1 MVESAKGSLNRRIAA
16 MTARPQ
22 ILFLL
27 ATILILAGCNKSYD
41 EKIGGVDIPIPR
53 GMKKSDGVGLEVAL
67 LGFGGGQSSFRGQLG
82 PGKVIEFYEK
92 EMPARGWQP
101 NAGVISKG
109 GMLTYAKDARTV
121 MIMVGGNND
130 ATTMTVTVGGTGR

>member
-1 MVESAKGSLNRRIAA
+1 MLVRLPRHAIA
-16 MTARPQ
+16 ARPQ
-22 ILFLL
+22 IFFLL
-27 ATILILAGCNKSYD
+27 ATILIVAGCNKSYD
-41 EKIGGVDIPIPR
+41 EKIGGVEIPIPR

-82 PGKVIEFYEK
+82 SEKVIEFYEK

-109 GMLTYAKDARTV
+109 GMLTYAKDNRTV
-121 MIMVGGNND
+121 IIMIGGNND
-130 ATTMTVTVGGTGR
+130 ATTMTVSVGGTGR

>member
-1 MVESAKGSLNRRIAA
+1 
-16 MTARPQ
+16 MTVRSQ

-27 ATILILAGCNKSYD
+27 AMILIFAGCSKSYD
-41 EKIGGVDIPIPR
+41 EKIAGVEVPIPR
-53 GMKKSDGVGLEVAL
+53 GMKKSDGAGVEVAL
-67 LGFGGGQSSFRGQLG
+67 LGFGGGQSSFRGQLE

-92 EMPARGWQP
+92 EMPSRGWQP

-109 GMLTYAKDARTV
+109 GMLTYARDNRTV
-121 MIMVGGNND
+121 IIMVGGNND

>member
-1 MVESAKGSLNRRIAA
+1 

-27 ATILILAGCNKSYD
+27 AMILIFAGCNKSYD
-41 EKIGGVDIPIPR
+41 EKIAGLEIPIPY
-53 GMKKSDGVGLEVAL
+53 GMKKSDGAGIEVAV
-67 LGFGGGQSSFRGQLG
+67 LGFAGGQSSFRGQLG

-92 EMPARGWQP
+92 EMPARGWQS
-101 NAGVISKG
+101 NAGVISQG
-109 GMLTYAKDARTV
+109 GMLTYAKDNRTV
-121 MIMVGGNND
+121 IIMVSGNNN

>member
-1 MVESAKGSLNRRIAA
+1 MI
-16 MTARPQ
+16 ARPE

-27 ATILILAGCNKSYD
+27 ATILIFAGCNKSYD
-41 EKIGGVDIPIPR
+41 EKIGGMEIPIPR
-53 GMKKSDGVGLEVAL
+53 GMKKSDGAGLEVAL

-82 PGKVIEFYEK
+82 PEKVIEFYEK

-109 GMLTYAKDARTV
+109 GMLTYAKDNRTV
-121 MIMVGGNND
+121 IIMIGGNND
-130 ATTMTVTVGGTGR
+130 ATTMTVSVGGTGR

>member
-1 MVESAKGSLNRRIAA
+1 

-53 GMKKSDGVGLEVAL
+53 GMKKSDGAGFEVAL
-67 LGFGGGQSSFRGQLG
+67 LGFGGGQISFRGQLQ
-82 PGKVIEFYEK
+82 PEKVIEFYEK

-101 NAGVISKG
+101 NAGVILKG
-109 GMLTYAKDARTV
+109 GMLTYTKDNRSLII
-121 MIMVGGNND
+121 MIGGNND
-130 ATTMTVTVGGTGR
+130 ATTMTVSVGGTGR